1 MAMRAMKALLGFGP
15 ALGLLVAVTLGGSIV
30 ALPAFAGPPS
40 RDITYEMTQT
50 FTGKSFTKDEH
61 VWIYTRVFAERF
73 RMPSAW
79 IREDLKG
86 IEAAAFR
93 IGEAGQTC
101 GLGGREEN
109 CHRFQQCE
117 LDIYVDEKKHP
128 LPWLT
133 EKSGDWLPGT
143 DSFRFLRDAE
153 RNAPGRLQPPVGIT
167 GHVSHEL
174 HPFGDWKTGRPAYY
188 MQNAQTPKDNFLNQE
203 RILAYQRSIHG
214 DLTMIRLNYGCLT
227 RNKRPHTG
235 FWLIERGSDWI
246 GDMHKY
252 PQKIYH
258 HFQIP
263 ADFERQI
270 DGVRS
275 NRTKIEEKRYKQ
287 ILNVK

>member
-1 MAMRAMKALLGFGP
+1 MRAIQPLFESCPFLAL
-15 ALGLLVAVTLGGSIV
+15 VMTVTLGWSIA

-40 RDITYEMTQT
+40 RDVTYEMTQT
-50 FTGKSFTKDEH
+50 YTGKSFTKDEH
-61 VWIYTRVFAERF
+61 VWIYTRAFAERF
-73 RMPSAW
+73 RMPADWVS
-79 IREDLKG
+79 EDLKG

-93 IGEAGQTC
+93 IGEAGLTC

-117 LDIYVDEKKHP
+117 LDIYVDEKKYP

-133 EKSGDWLPGT
+133 EKSADWLPGP

-153 RNAPGRLQPPVGIT
+153 RNAPGRFQPPVGIT
-167 GHVSHEL
+167 GDVSHEL

-227 RNKRPHTG
+227 RNKRPYTG
-235 FWLIERGSDWI
+235 FWLIERGNGWI
-246 GDMHKY
+246 GDMLKY

-258 HFQIP
+258 HFQLP
-263 ADFERQI
+263 ADFERKI
-270 DGVRS
+270 DIVRS
-275 NRTKIEEKRYKQ
+275 NRTEIEEKRYKQ